1 MKTTH
6 HIQLVDS
13 LAEITSHHDRELI
26 EKSLLNTLSEYDGAE
41 EFWLHRVISLEPEI
55 SLGLLAHLSKGLV
68 NTTNYPKK
76 YSFPE
81 DIQGQIFTA
90 IRTGEIEVFS
100 PTKGEY
106 RVIYPVSN
114 TNDEIIAILIQN
126 TDAINTDKQR
136 LIQGLLRIYSNYL
149 ELIEQTKR
157 DKLTGLLNRET
168 LTNEITQLLIKN
180 SAQNQPLSKQQ
191 SPYKNDQRKN
201 NDQVAH
207 WLGII
212 DIDHFKSVNDT
223 YGHLYGDEIL
233 ILVARSI
240 ESSIRDYDLA
250 FRFGGEEFVVLLQ
263 AHDIEAAQ
271 TAFNRMRKMISG
283 HTFAKIKTLTASIG
297 ITQITNQMGA
307 TDVLGGADQALYYA
321 KENGRNKVC
330 TYEQLVD
337 ESLIQASMGD
347 DDKNTDTVFF

>member
-26 EKSLLNTLSEYDGAE
+26 ENSLLHTLSEYDGAE
-41 EFWLHRVISLEPEI
+41 EFWLYRVISLEPEI
-55 SLGLLAHLSKGLV
+55 SLGLLAHLSNGQV

-76 YSFPE
+76 HSFPE

-90 IRTGEIEVFS
+90 IRTREIEIYS

-114 TNDEIIAILIQN
+114 KDDEIIAILIQN
-126 TDAINTDKQR
+126 TDATNTDKQR
-136 LIQGLLRIYSNYL
+136 LIQGLLRIYTNYL
-149 ELIEQTKR
+149 GLIEQTKR

-180 SAQNQPLSKQQ
+180 SAQNQPPSKQQ
-191 SPYKNDQRKN
+191 SPYENDQRKN
-201 NDQVAH
+201 NDQTAH

-240 ESSIRDYDLA
+240 ESCIRDDDLA
-250 FRFGGEEFVVLLQ
+250 FRFGGEEFVVLLKAQ
-263 AHDIEAAQ
+263 DIEAAQ
-271 TAFNRMRKMISG
+271 MAFNRMRKTIAS

-307 TDVLGGADQALYYA
+307 IDVLGGADQALYYA

-337 ESLIQASMGD
+337 ESLIQESVED
-347 DDKNTDTVFF
+347 DDENTDTVFF